1 MEGVSLYFFH
11 SNFFVLQ
18 LPVARMHVDRLSL
31 SVNTFSWER
40 CVGVCVRECIR
51 HYLLYVWC
59 TQSCWFKLTK
69 SFAMRQAFFIQ
80 KHTHTH
86 KRFYNHITHTPAC
99 IRMCTHVYI
108 HTHTDI
114 YLQTLNNCHRQ
125 KERLFVKCKT
135 YHENNEASQFNAG
148 YLYVYVCVHEPMLGV
163 PYLS

>member
-1 MEGVSLYFFH
+1 MERVSLYFFH

-59 TQSCWFKLTK
+59 IQSCWFKLTK

-80 KHTHTH
+80 KHRHT
-86 KRFYNHITHTPAC
+86 RTNAFITILLIRLHVFAC
-99 IRMCTHVYI
+99 VHMYTYI
-108 HTHTDI
+108 HTQIFTYRHLTIAIDKKNDFLSNARHTTKTTK
-114 YLQTLNNCHRQ
+114 LLNSMQ
-125 KERLFVKCKT
+125 DLFMCMCACMSLCWG
-135 YHENNEASQFNAG
+135 YHIS
-148 YLYVYVCVHEPMLGV
+148 
-163 PYLS
+163 